1 MVGSYGGKPNG
12 RKLVNLENGEMD
24 ESTDGR
30 AGWPDT
36 LTERYER
43 FYEGVSQWEEA
54 RMNV

>member
-12 RKLVNLENGEMD
+12 RKLVNLENGEID
-24 ESTDGR
+24 EFTDGR